1 MYTSRQHTGFKKLN
15 KCSLDQLYQ
24 RGGMHKHF
32 YEMPDTLKVSK
43 ILMMSREQ
51 QKGFQ
56 NSNAGPR
63 QSKVEQLRMSRNK
76 FLATM

>member
-1 MYTSRQHTGFKKLN
+1 MYTSRQQTAFKKLN
-15 KCSLDQLYQ
+15 KYRLYS
-24 RGGMHKHF
+24 RRECKNNF
-32 YEMPDTLKVSK
+32 DEMPDTLKVSK